1 MTAPKRPSRRRRSIS
16 GWLSPMGT
24 ALRTWAW
31 TQGEEALVGGV
42 TDSDHVLRNN
52 CLRPRAR
59 RGERTWK
66 AGALSYGWERWD
78 GWWSRWAFLPNS

>member
-1 MTAPKRPSRRRRSIS
+1 MTALKRPSRKRRSTS
-16 GWLSPMGT
+16 VWLSPMGT

-31 TQGEEALVGGV
+31 TLGEEALVGGV

-52 CLRPRAR
+52 SLRPRAR
-59 RGERTWK
+59 RGERIGK

-78 GWWSRWAFLPNS
+78 GRGSRWAF